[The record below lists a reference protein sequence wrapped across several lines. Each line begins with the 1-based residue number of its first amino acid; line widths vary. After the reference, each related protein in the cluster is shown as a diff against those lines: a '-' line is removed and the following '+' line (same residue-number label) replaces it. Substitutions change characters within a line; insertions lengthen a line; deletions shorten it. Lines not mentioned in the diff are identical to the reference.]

1 MVIYELDQIALVVE
15 INNLLPGLRTRSIS
29 VPSSCSC
36 SSSSSACFASSSS
49 SLSSTFSFL
58 RVQVRVRVLSK
69 FIKFFSSSE
78 NKMID
83 LF

>member
-1 MVIYELDQIALVVE
+1 MAYETVKVKGIRLYT
-15 INNLLPGLRTRSIS
+15 GLRTRSIF
-29 VPSSCSC
+29 VSS
-36 SSSSSACFASSSS
+36 SSSNSSSACFASSSLS
-49 SLSSTFSFL
+49 SSSTFLFL

-78 NKMID
+78 NKVID

>member
-1 MVIYELDQIALVVE
+1 M
-15 INNLLPGLRTRSIS
+15 LPDKVFMSIPWLRTRSIF
-29 VPSSCSC
+29 VSSSS

-49 SLSSTFSFL
+49 SSSSTFSFL

-78 NKMID
+78 NKVID